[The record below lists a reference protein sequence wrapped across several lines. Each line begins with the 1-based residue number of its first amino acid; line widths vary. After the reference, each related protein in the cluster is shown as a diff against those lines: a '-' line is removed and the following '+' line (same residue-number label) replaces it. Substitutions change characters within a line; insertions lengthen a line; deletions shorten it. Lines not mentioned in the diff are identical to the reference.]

1 MPKKAKDKTGKY
13 YGDLEV
19 LGRNGSNERGDPLWT
34 CKCHRCGNIVDIP
47 GSHIKEKKDCGCRHR
62 EKHSDLTGQTFGALS
77 VIRRTGTDDS
87 GNALY
92 LCHCNLCG
100 DDKEF
105 PATTIR
111 KKPKGCG
118 CQQYNADKMRE
129 LSIKANAKTI
139 VNGSRI
145 SGVFSVKATSR
156 SSTGVRG
163 IFKVKGKFRA
173 SIQVAKERL
182 TKDFDTLDEAVEFR
196 EEARKQ
202 LVGKHGLDGYK
213 DNI

>member
-1 MPKKAKDKTGKY
+1 MTFP
-13 YGDLEV
+13 DLI
-19 LGRNGSNERGDPLWT
+19 LKR
-34 CKCHRCGNIVDIP
+34 
-47 GSHIKEKKDCGCRHR
+47 KKDCGCRYR
-62 EKHSDLTGQTFGALS
+62 EKHADLTGKTFGALS
-77 VIRRTGTDDS
+77 VIRRVGTDDA

-118 CQQYNADKMRE
+118 CQQYNTDKMKE

-139 VNGSRI
+139 VNGSRVF
-145 SGVFSVKATSR
+145 GVFSVKATSR

-173 SIQVAKERL
+173 SIQVAKERV
-182 TKDFDTLDEAVEFR
+182 TQDFDTLEEAVKFR

-202 LVGKHGLDGYK
+202 LVEKHGLDEYGEK
-213 DNI
+213 NK